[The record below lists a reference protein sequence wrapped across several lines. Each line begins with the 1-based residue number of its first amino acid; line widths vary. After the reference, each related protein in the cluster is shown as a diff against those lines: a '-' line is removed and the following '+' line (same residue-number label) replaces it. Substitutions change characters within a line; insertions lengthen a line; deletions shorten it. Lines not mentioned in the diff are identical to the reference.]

1 MKAAGDLSE
10 MAFGCFICDVPAK
23 PAAPHPRSLIIFTTK
38 EAQMLEP
45 PFVSLR
51 KHWCDLTMMGS
62 VFS

>member
-10 MAFGCFICDVPAK
+10 MAFFCFICDIPAK

-38 EAQMLEP
+38 ETQMLEP

-51 KHWCDLTMMGS
+51 KR
-62 VFS
+62 

>member
-23 PAAPHPRSLIIFTTK
+23 PAASRPRFLIIFTTK

-51 KHWCDLTMMGS
+51 KR
-62 VFS
+62 

>member
-10 MAFGCFICDVPAK
+10 KEFGRFICDVPAK
-23 PAAPHPRSLIIFTTK
+23 PAAPHPRSLIIFTIK

-51 KHWCDLTMMGS
+51 KR
-62 VFS
+62 